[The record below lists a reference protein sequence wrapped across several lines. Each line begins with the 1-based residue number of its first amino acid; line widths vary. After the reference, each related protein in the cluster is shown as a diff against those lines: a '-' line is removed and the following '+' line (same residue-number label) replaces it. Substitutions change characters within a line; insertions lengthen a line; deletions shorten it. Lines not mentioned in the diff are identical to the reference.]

1 MSNGIRIGIEADTS
15 GVRAE
20 LAKVDAAAQRINS
33 TLSSGA
39 VGIDIAQAKRDLAA
53 LEEAAK
59 TVADSLSKASGAEVD
74 LVGKSAAASLQQ
86 AAQAAA
92 DLDKVLEAIG
102 QSSGATQVVRNAKE
116 QADHLHRAARAH
128 EVLSREGIKLSRAQ
142 VESAKASFDGWRRS
156 GARGT
161 SRIRDTEFDDWV
173 SGGWRSHSIDH
184 REAERRRAEVLR
196 TVGIDLGSPGGASR
210 DGGAFNRLVGGGR
223 AGAAAGALGGV
234 AGGMLSG
241 GGEGGALAAAGQ
253 GAGALVG
260 AGVGAVAGGPIGAVV
275 GVFASQLLGG
285 AGQAVG
291 EGLRRAIEE
300 GGTFTDLRR
309 SVGVTSTEFEDL
321 RESVRYF
328 TEGLGLAYNESAKLA
343 QQFARTANAQGGE
356 GLGQEVGIA
365 AGFARGY
372 GTDPAGSVRMMAT
385 MRHLGVTSNE
395 TDSKRLALMIGEA
408 VQRGGTTAKMDEV
421 LSALQSQASVQAR
434 ASLSA
439 PDVGAMASFMSS
451 LTGLSMYGMKGDP
464 TNAGAAMSAADAA
477 MRNGGQFGEASKNFS
492 LGLWQRQLAGF
503 TAFDQDF
510 MNEQGAFG
518 NIGKAFG
525 RDSAAYKLAE
535 ARGDKAKM
543 AQYDQ
548 WVGQGGDRSVM
559 AMQMQALEGEYGHD
573 TDMFRK
579 SIQNHFGVGAGQASA
594 LYQAYKTDRGLGGLE
609 KQLAASG
616 VDISRMNTKQVAA
629 LAEVALSDDSGVRKQ
644 ADRLKRLD
652 GADKLK
658 AGDATALNTAMAS
671 GDDDELR
678 NVVVRL
684 TAAYDST
691 RDEGERARQVQAD
704 MANALQKLATELIP
718 ATLDIR
724 EGIAD
729 MVKGLVGETE
739 FSKKVDEERAAREQH
754 EKEQGELDRQIGEKD
769 KAIEAFKADPE
780 KVAQASTSYAQL
792 KRQRDAAAAA
802 GRDTSGFDHNLRLLE
817 AEMRRNSPEGLEDL
831 TRERDALIQRR
842 DGDAAKALGA
852 GPVSHGKHSLTD
864 DQRAQ
869 LWANDRELGLP
880 SGTLEAQMRVE
891 SGLNPNAVSKAGARG
906 YAQLMPETQAS
917 LEKRWGRKIDPSN
930 FDDAA
935 QAQKELMAE
944 NLRKFGNA
952 QDAMRAYNGGWD
964 RSRWGNPETSAY
976 AGKIESARRAIA
988 GDVAADVRDGKI
1000 PETVKEAALAGAPDG
1015 KVPAELRET
1024 TAGGGGAQ
1032 QVSLNVGGR
1041 FELYDQNGNQR
1052 AEPIINTSFG
1062 APRPAGVFA

>member
-74 LVGKSAAASLQQ
+74 LVGKSAATSLRE

-102 QSSGATQVVRNAKE
+102 QSTGASQVVRSAKE
-116 QADHLHRAARAH
+116 QADHIHRAARAH

-142 VESAKASFDGWRRS
+142 AESAKASFDGWRRS

-173 SGGWRSHSIDH
+173 SGGWRGHSIDQH
-184 REAERRRAEVLR
+184 EAERRRAEVLR
-196 TVGIDLGSPGGASR
+196 TVGIDLGAPGGASR
-210 DGGAFNRLVGGGR
+210 DGGALRRQIGAH
-223 AGAAAGALGGV
+223 AGAGAGILGGV
-234 AGGMLSG
+234 AGAMLSG
-241 GGEGGALAAAGQ
+241 GGEGGALAAAGH
-253 GAGALVG
+253 
-260 AGVGAVAGGPIGAVV
+260 GVGSLMGEGVRKIAGGPAGAIV
-275 GVFASQLLGG
+275 GLFASQLLGG

-291 EGLRRAIEE
+291 EALKRAMDE

-309 SVGVTSTEFEDL
+309 SVGVVSTDFDEL

-328 TEGLGLAYNESAKLA
+328 TDGLGLAYNESAKLA

-356 GLGQEVGIA
+356 GLGQEVGIG

-372 GTDPAGSVRMMAT
+372 GTDPAASVRMMAT

-395 TDSKRLALMIGEA
+395 TESKRLALMIGEA

-421 LSALQSQASVQAR
+421 LSVLQSQASMQAR

-477 MRNGGQFGEASKNFS
+477 MRQGGAFGEASKNFS
-492 LGLWQRQLAGF
+492 LGLWQRQLSGF
-503 TAFDQDF
+503 TALDMDF

-525 RDSAAYKLAE
+525 RESAAYKLAE
-535 ARGDKAKM
+535 SRGDKAKM

-548 WVGQGGDRSVM
+548 WAGQGGDRSVM

-579 SIQNHFGVGAGQASA
+579 SIQSHFGVGAGQASA

-616 VDISRMNTKQVAA
+616 VDISRMNAKQVAA

-644 ADRLKRLD
+644 ADRLKGLD
-652 GADKLK
+652 GADRLK
-658 AGDATALNTAMAS
+658 GADAAALNKAMAS
-671 GDDDELR
+671 GDENELR

-704 MANALQKLATELIP
+704 MANNLQKLATELVP

-739 FSKKVDEERAAREQH
+739 FTRK
-754 EKEQGELDRQIGEKD
+754 LDAE
-769 KAIEAFKADPE
+769 KADREARAKEEAEIERRIAE
-780 KVAQASTSYAQL
+780 KRKQIEGFAEDPAKAAQTATSYAQL
-792 KRQRDAAAAA
+792 KRQRDAAATA
-802 GRDTSGFDHNLRLLE
+802 GRDTAGFDHNLRLLE
-817 AEMRRNSPEGLEDL
+817 EEMRRNSPQGLEDL
-831 TRERDALIQRR
+831 KGQEADLQRQREALKSRPLSSNQDAVRQKILAEVKRQGGS
-842 DGDAAKALGA
+842 DEDAAAL
-852 GPVSHGKHSLTD
+852 
-864 DQRAQ
+864 
-869 LWANDRELGLP
+869 LGLA
-880 SGTLEAQMRVE
+880 SVE
-891 SGLNPNAVSKAGARG
+891 SGFRQSARG
-906 YAQLMPETQAS
+906 PV
-917 LEKRWGRKIDPSN
+917 IDRGMHKGDRAAGVFQYMAKSSTGFN
-930 FDDAA
+930 RFDEDQNIAA
-935 QAQKELMAE
+935 GVRDFLKNKERLGSAE
-944 NLRKFGNA
+944 LA
-952 QDAMRAYNGGWD
+952 
-964 RSRWGNPETSAY
+964 
-976 AGKIESARRAIA
+976 
-988 GDVAADVRDGKI
+988 VAAHHAGPNHKDLERGVIPGTTDGNMSTRRYVEEVMGRAEGERRI
-1000 PETVKEAALAGAPDG
+1000 VPELLAGESDG
-1015 KVPAELRET
+1015 KVPAPLRET

-1052 AEPIINTSFG
+1052 AEPIIHTSFG